1 MLIELTGKVSTHRWF
16 LYNGFLNTGI
26 CSKDGDTKLALK
38 QLSFKG
44 LLLLLFFSRR
54 GFVVVVREAGLVV
67 LLLGYARLG
76 ARLQECVNCRS
87 STCTGTIQC
96 CFRIEFTDCFV
107 QGFLIGW
114 TTLQGNTATGCSSA
128 ELRLFLQVLLLYAL
142 HRRDAYRGG
151 EGLGTH
157 G

>member
-16 LYNGFLNTGI
+16 LNNGFLNTGI

-76 ARLQECVNCRS
+76 ARL
-87 STCTGTIQC
+87 
-96 CFRIEFTDCFV
+96 
-107 QGFLIGW
+107 
-114 TTLQGNTATGCSSA
+114 
-128 ELRLFLQVLLLYAL
+128 
-142 HRRDAYRGG
+142 
-151 EGLGTH
+151 
-157 G
+157 